1 MKHIDYIN
9 RGFILYDKIS
19 YMIFCIS
26 GAILLINLFTYN
38 YFGIWTTII
47 SFLIMFNVLILRLV
61 AFAYLDD
68 DDDDDEFNYS
78 DKADPDEMYPED
90 DYLEHEDFKL
100 DNFME

>member
-1 MKHIDYIN
+1 
-9 RGFILYDKIS
+9 
-19 YMIFCIS
+19 
-26 GAILLINLFTYN
+26 
-38 YFGIWTTII
+38 
-47 SFLIMFNVLILRLV
+47 MFNVLILRLV
-61 AFAYLDD
+61 AFAYLD